1 MRLPGT
7 TAPARGACQHQRLR
21 AVPGLL
27 AARGLPTKLDAVAP
41 ADIVPYLA
49 RDKKRTGERVPF
61 VLIEAPGEVTP
72 GHEVDP
78 ASVRAAL
85 EELG

>member
-1 MRLPGT
+1 M
-7 TAPARGACQHQRLR
+7 
-21 AVPGLL
+21 
-27 AARGLPTKLDAVAP
+27 
-41 ADIVPYLA
+41 PYLE

-61 VLIEAPGEVTP
+61 VLVEAPGVVTT

-85 EELG
+85 EELR